1 MSTTDYLSAL
11 NYGTST
17 GGAAGSAESASTL
30 GAARLDRQVPP
41 SQYQVSG
48 LQITRLVEF
57 ALAVSS
63 DLKGGTRVRV
73 RKQSSNP
80 FGASESGFYISQ
92 AGTGYVVVDGVA
104 TAIGGGGG
112 GTTQTIDVIN
122 ATAAT
127 GKTITSA
134 VADSGTNVGIIF
146 NNSTTLT
153 GNTKLASFRNNST
166 EKLYVAD
173 NGDVYLTD
181 AGDTQI
187 IGASGG
193 AFVSFLSGGSL
204 RLGAPGGYVVPN
216 GAGTTILG
224 SGGNYWSAT
233 WTIDIFAGG
242 AAGIGST
249 GSGAGIISLAN
260 ATTAPT
266 TNPASGGVLYA
277 EGGAL
282 KWRSS
287 GGTVTTIGPA

>member
-146 NNSTTLT
+146 NNSTALT
-153 GNTKLASFRNNST
+153 GTTKLASFKNNST
-166 EKLYVAD
+166 EKFYVAN
-173 NGDVYLTD
+173 NGDLYMNGGGNVQVNGTSSSYLRFD
-181 AGDTQI
+181 S
-187 IGASGG
+187 SGN
-193 AFVSFLSGGSL
+193 VK
-204 RLGAPGGYVVPN
+204 LGAPGGYVVPD
-216 GAGTTILG
+216 GAATTILG